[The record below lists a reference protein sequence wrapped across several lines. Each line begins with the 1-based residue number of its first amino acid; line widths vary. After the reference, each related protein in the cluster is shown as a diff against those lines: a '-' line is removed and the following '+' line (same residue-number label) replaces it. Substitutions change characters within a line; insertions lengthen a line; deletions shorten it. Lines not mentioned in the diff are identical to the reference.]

1 MTSAQIKKQPSCPHV
16 PKPKVTALLT
26 FISIHS
32 LVLPVPELHPGASST
47 YRSFTL
53 GHPACTISS
62 GGFRISDVC
71 VIYAGRL
78 LEPLG
83 TELGCRLRLLPT
95 LQGARR
101 NASWP
106 RVVGGTQEI
115 KLARFGQIRSSM
127 NVQQRWTQVFQ
138 KPLLL
143 IREATC
149 VLGDSETPGVV
160 RAIRREHWATVHEK
174 RERGFPEEHRVVWEL
189 RASREETRCSGSN
202 SNNFLKMVNLFRV
215 VAL

>member
-1 MTSAQIKKQPSCPHV
+1 M
-16 PKPKVTALLT
+16 
-26 FISIHS
+26 
-32 LVLPVPELHPGASST
+32 
-47 YRSFTL
+47 
-53 GHPACTISS
+53 
-62 GGFRISDVC
+62 
-71 VIYAGRL
+71 IYAGSL

-83 TELGCRLRLLPT
+83 TELGCRLRLLHWPS

-106 RVVGGTQEI
+106 RVVGGTQGI
-115 KLARFGQIRSSM
+115 KLPRFGQIRSSM
-127 NVQQRWTQVFQ
+127 NVQQRRTQVFQ

-160 RAIRREHWATVHEK
+160 RAVRREHWATVHEK

-189 RASREETRCSGSN
+189 CASREETRCSGSN